1 MKMKRFFALL
11 LAMCLLLSL
20 SACRQDDN
28 SGTIGSVSNQLQKE
42 NNSAGDTAVTD
53 STDNQASFVTGT
65 EVAFRDNDD
74 LINPEKF
81 AGKKIQIYGYSS
93 KTYENLANMGE
104 GSFIWM
110 VRAAVA
116 DWAALNQVEV
126 EFVGGFDQHVIK
138 GDIDAGGKPDLLIYA
153 NKFPVTA
160 TSGITRAFTDEEY
173 EALANTCGKE
183 YLDMLTHKGKS
194 YGVVSPWADGEAF
207 FYNKTLFE
215 QHGVKSPADYYKEG
229 NWNWDT
235 MEKCLTEI
243 TKDTDGD
250 GKMDIYGTG
259 TLFRLV
265 HPYEYSYDP
274 VTGKLTST
282 VLTRPEVRRYFEIN
296 YKGKQETKAVGDYTD
311 CNFVAASRPATHIGD
326 VQWYDFA
333 HVYQKLSN
341 GDIINAIPI
350 PRYTDDSESYY
361 RYNTVYSSILSSCDE
376 PEATLSLLNY
386 TLRVGMRYMS
396 DYSLGLYKCNYEGI
410 RGACAYSQGW
420 KENLTKIVAD
430 RQAKFDAL
438 EAWDQELYKKFQYD
452 ILHADHPWTG
462 YTFPVATS
470 IYLPDT
476 PKPPETALQIL
487 AERNQLWIDEY
498 NNLYT
503 E

>member
-183 YLDMLTHKGKS
+183 YLDML
-194 YGVVSPWADGEAF
+194 
-207 FYNKTLFE
+207 
-215 QHGVKSPADYYKEG
+215 Q
-229 NWNWDT
+229 
-235 MEKCLTEI
+235 
-243 TKDTDGD
+243 
-250 GKMDIYGTG
+250 
-259 TLFRLV
+259 
-265 HPYEYSYDP
+265 
-274 VTGKLTST
+274 
-282 VLTRPEVRRYFEIN
+282 RRYDERHSPSW
-296 YKGKQETKAVGDYTD
+296 YKKLKQ
-311 CNFVAASRPATHIGD
+311 FIQR
-326 VQWYDFA
+326 
-333 HVYQKLSN
+333 
-341 GDIINAIPI
+341 
-350 PRYTDDSESYY
+350 
-361 RYNTVYSSILSSCDE
+361 
-376 PEATLSLLNY
+376 
-386 TLRVGMRYMS
+386 
-396 DYSLGLYKCNYEGI
+396 I
-410 RGACAYSQGW
+410 RGW
-420 KENLTKIVAD
+420 
-430 RQAKFDAL
+430 
-438 EAWDQELYKKFQYD
+438 
-452 ILHADHPWTG
+452 
-462 YTFPVATS
+462 
-470 IYLPDT
+470 
-476 PKPPETALQIL
+476 
-487 AERNQLWIDEY
+487 
-498 NNLYT
+498 
-503 E
+503 